1 MKILSYNVNGLR
13 AAIRKGFNEWL
24 KKENPD
30 IICLQEIKV
39 TPDQID
45 ELYYVNLGYQ
55 TYWMPAQKKGYSG
68 VAVFSKIQPD
78 KVVYGCGIS
87 KYDEEGR
94 MLRLDFDTFSVMSVY
109 FPSGSSGDHR
119 QAVKMEWLADFMKY
133 IQKLRKEIPN
143 LIMSGDFNICHKP
156 IDIHNPVSN
165 KKSSG
170 FLPEERDWFSEFI
183 DSGFIDT
190 FRYFNDKPHHYS
202 WWSYRNNVRE
212 ANKGW
217 RIDYHISSASM
228 EPRLKGASIL
238 PKVVHSDHCPVV
250 LELK

>member
-1 MKILSYNVNGLR
+1 MKIVSYNVNGLR

-24 KKENPD
+24 KEENPD
-30 IICLQEIKV
+30 IVCLQEIKV

-68 VAVFSKIQPD
+68 VAVFSKIQPNN
-78 KVVYGCGIS
+78 VVYGCGIS
-87 KYDEEGR
+87 KYDMEGR

-119 QAVKMEWLADFMKY
+119 QAVKMDWLEDFTKY
-133 IQKLRKEIPN
+133 IQKLKIEIPN
-143 LIMSGDFNICHKP
+143 LLMSGDFNICHKP

-170 FLPEERDWFSEFI
+170 FLPEEREWFSEFI
-183 DSGFIDT
+183 DSGYIDT
-190 FRYFNDKPHHYS
+190 FRYFNDEPHHYS
-202 WWSYRNNVRE
+202 WWSFRNNVRE